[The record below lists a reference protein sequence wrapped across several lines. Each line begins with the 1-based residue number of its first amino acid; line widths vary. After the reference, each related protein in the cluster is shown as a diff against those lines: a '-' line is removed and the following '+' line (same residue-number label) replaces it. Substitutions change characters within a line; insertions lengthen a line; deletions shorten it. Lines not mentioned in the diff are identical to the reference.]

1 MIDPNEK
8 IKIVELSKY
17 NPEWPV
23 IFTNTATE
31 IKSILQENCLQV
43 HHIGSTAI
51 PNSITKGDLDINVR
65 VNKSGFAFA
74 VEQLKDLYEINQPE
88 NWTDTFASFKD
99 DKHLGI
105 DFGVQLTVIGSPVD
119 DFVKLR
125 DILISNPSLVK
136 KYNQMKL
143 KYADKN
149 MDDYRKAKADFFQQL
164 REGKLK
170 W

>member
-1 MIDPNEK
+1 MQNISFKPVSKFENIADKAFSEQEQRILK
-8 IKIVELSKY
+8 IIPSAE
-17 NPEWPV
+17 
-23 IFTNTATE
+23 
-31 IKSILQENCLQV
+31 V